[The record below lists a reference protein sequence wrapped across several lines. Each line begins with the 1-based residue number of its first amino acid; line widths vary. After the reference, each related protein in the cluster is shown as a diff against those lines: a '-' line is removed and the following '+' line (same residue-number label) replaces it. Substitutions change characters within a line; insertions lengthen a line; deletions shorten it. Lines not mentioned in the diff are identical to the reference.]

1 MLKKLLLCFA
11 ALFLCVGLWAED
23 DNEEP
28 AEEPK
33 ITKKERKAAKKAEKA
48 KAEKKDGEGASS
60 AEAIPG
66 LPPDATN
73 WHRGPNMTWEIN
85 FNKAV
90 EKAKAEKKQLFV
102 LSSGSDWCPPC
113 KKLKTVV
120 TGTKFRKIAKDNFVL
135 VFIDAPRM
143 TKLPATQLEHNAM
156 VKKKFNFG
164 GGVPSVLIIDPATL
178 KIVGKIGGYRPS
190 KEYIKEVQKYAK
202 NKSKDKAKSK
212 SKKSKK
218 SKSAQQSEITE

>member
-11 ALFLCVGLWAED
+11 ALFLCVGAWAED
-23 DNEEP
+23 ENEEP

-33 ITKKERKAAKKAEKA
+33 ITKKERKAAKKAEKQQA
-48 KAEKKDGEGASS
+48 QKAEDGDGASS
-60 AEAIPG
+60 SDALPG

-85 FNKAV
+85 FNKAAA
-90 EKAKAEKKQLFV
+90 KAKEEKKLLFV

-113 KKLKTVV
+113 KRLKSVV
-120 TGTKFRKIAKDNFVL
+120 TGSKFRKIAKDNFVL

-143 TKLPATQLEHNAM
+143 SKLPATQQEHNAL

-164 GGVPSVLIIDPATL
+164 GGVPSVLIIDPASL
-178 KIVGKIGGYRPS
+178 KIVGKIGGYKPS

-202 NKSKDKAKSK
+202 NKSKSKSK

-218 SKSAQQSEITE
+218 SKAVQQSEVTE